1 MVSSSTLTR
10 FPRAPRRRSSQISA
24 VARVICCATSW
35 LISSSATL
43 ACAQHGDT
51 SPSQSLAAQQSDP
64 TRSRAE
70 IGINGRYPC
79 TITHVAD
86 GDSVTCNP
94 LGRVR
99 LLLIDAPE
107 LSDGEIGRQARAKLL
122 EMMPLGTEVIA
133 ETDVRARDQFGR
145 VLAYLYLPDGQMVN
159 ERMAES
165 GYVTTLVYPPNVKN
179 VERIRSAVA
188 RARNAKRGLW
198 ATGGFDCAPVD
209 YRAGRCR

>member
-1 MVSSSTLTR
+1 MSVVTRTVSLATL
-10 FPRAPRRRSSQISA
+10 
-24 VARVICCATSW
+24 W
-35 LISSSATL
+35 LISSSAIV
-43 ACAQHGDT
+43 ACAQQGNDST
-51 SPSQSLAAQQSDP
+51 QSLAAQQGDP
-64 TRSRAE
+64 ARPRADLAV
-70 IGINGRYPC
+70 NGRYPC

-86 GDSVTCNP
+86 GDSVTCKP

-107 LSDGEIGRQARAKLL
+107 LSDGELGRQARAKLL
-122 EMMPLGTEVIA
+122 EMMPLGTEVVA

-145 VLAYLYLPDGQMVN
+145 VLAYLYLPDGEMVN

-165 GYVTTLVYPPNVKN
+165 GYATTLVYPPNVKN

-188 RARNAKRGLW
+188 RARSAKRGLW
-198 ATGGFDCAPVD
+198 ASGGFDCAPRD